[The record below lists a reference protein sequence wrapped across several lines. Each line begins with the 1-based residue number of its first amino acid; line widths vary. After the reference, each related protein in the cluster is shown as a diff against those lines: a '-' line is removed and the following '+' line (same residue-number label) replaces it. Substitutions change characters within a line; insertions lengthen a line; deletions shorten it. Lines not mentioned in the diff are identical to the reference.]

1 MYCNYLDN
9 CIRGLIVHLQMPL
22 PHVIDAF
29 TFGYI
34 WYHLV
39 ISTSN
44 LRTLRSV
51 HQAEMLE
58 DATWA
63 GGIFR
68 IISLLLV
75 TIKAQTSR
83 ISHDACRYGPLLAL
97 GLYHS
102 VNVLVSSLK
111 ILKRHNESN

>member
-1 MYCNYLDN
+1 
-9 CIRGLIVHLQMPL
+9 MPL
-22 PHVIDAF
+22 PLMSLMPLHLAS
-29 TFGYI
+29 FGPQ
-34 WYHLV
+34 V
-39 ISTSN
+39 SN
-44 LRTLRSV
+44 LRTLRSL

-63 GGIFR
+63 GGTFR

-102 VNVLVSSLK
+102 VNVLAVFPEDPEE
-111 ILKRHNESN
+111 RE